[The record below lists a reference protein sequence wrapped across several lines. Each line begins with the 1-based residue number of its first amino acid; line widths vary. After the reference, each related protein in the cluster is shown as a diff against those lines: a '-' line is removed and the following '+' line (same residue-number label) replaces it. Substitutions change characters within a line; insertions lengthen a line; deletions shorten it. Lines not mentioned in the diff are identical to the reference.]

1 MKEWW
6 INLSLREKQT
16 VALGSVLVFIF
27 LIYELIFASLS
38 SSVEHLR
45 QQIHKNKSLLTWMQE
60 SDKRI
65 QQLEK
70 NQHSTNKSS
79 ASLISIIQDDLNNN
93 PISKKVTELRQ
104 SDNDSV
110 ELRFQQVS
118 FDDMTAWLI
127 NLSRDQ
133 QLIITQMTVTP
144 VGTAGIVDAVLRL
157 QTG

>member
-79 ASLISIIQDDLNNN
+79 ASLISIVQDDLNNN
-93 PISKKVTELRQ
+93 PISKKVT
-104 SDNDSV
+104 